1 MILQSVER
9 ANITRRIRTRACT
22 GIFRFIPVLLFFMP
36 TLSWGVDPSTYI
48 SQYRHSAWTMRDGL
62 LRGQPNAIT
71 QTKDGYVWI
80 GTAAGLLRF
89 DGVRL
94 VLWEPPTDSQLPS
107 PNITALLAARDGS
120 LWIGTAEGLSHWT
133 HRSLVTYLKEP
144 GLISSILED
153 RFGTIWVTR
162 SHVSHNAGGALCQVS
177 GSKSQCYK
185 VPDES
190 LIGSCCDA
198 LAEDSSGNLWM
209 GSGTG
214 LLRWLDGSLSIY
226 PNKYL
231 IPNTGFDGVEST
243 VSASDRSLLVG
254 IDHGGRGVGLER
266 FVQGSWKPFRQPD
279 LDGSKLAIASLLED
293 RDRALWI
300 GTWDRGIYRVRGSR
314 VDHFGSADGLS
325 SNTVY
330 GFFQDSEGNIWVATS
345 QGVDC
350 FRDIPVVSFSM
361 TEGLSADNPVSVL
374 AAHDGTV
381 WVGNIGGL
389 DAIRDGIA
397 SSIRAGQGL
406 PGNQVSSLFEDRDR
420 RLWVGV
426 DDRLWIYQ
434 DQRFS
439 EIRRADGGHIGT
451 IAGITEDREGNI
463 WAVTIA
469 PSRQLLRIR
478 DYRVA
483 EEIQPPRMP
492 AARALAADQHAG
504 IWLGLMNGEL
514 ARYRNGNADIYS
526 SDQAA
531 NMRVRQVIANAD
543 GSVLATTEGGLIGW
557 KDGRVQTMT
566 AHNGLPCDDIFSI
579 VSGPNDYWLYTQCGL
594 VEISSME
601 MQQWWGHPSRVL
613 KLDVIDQSDGVQ
625 PGEASF
631 SPQASRSPDGKLW
644 FANNSVLQMFDPAHA
659 KKNVVS
665 PPVHVEQIIADGKTY
680 NADSDRAGPLRL
692 PPLIRDL
699 EIDYTALSFE
709 APEKLRFRYQ
719 LEGVDRDWHEV
730 GNRRQAFYTD
740 IPPRH
745 YRFRVTACNNSGL
758 WNEAGSFLDFTVAP
772 AYYQTNW
779 FRAVCVAA
787 FFALVGTAYQIRVR
801 QLRNEEGKFRE
812 AVETMPALAF
822 IAMPDGQRTFVNG
835 RWVEYTGL
843 TEEQALGWGWQTLIH
858 PEDLSRVL
866 TIWQESAASRNTLE
880 YEARL
885 LRGTDGE
892 YRWFQTRAVPVR
904 DKRGKIVK
912 WYGVVNDIED
922 RKRAEQLQ
930 ADLAHIN
937 RVNTM
942 SELTA
947 SLAHEIKQPIGA
959 AVTNAEVCLR
969 LLDRSDHD
977 NTEAREAALEMA
989 KDARCAADIID
1000 RVRSLYQ
1007 KGRPQLEPVDVNEVI
1022 GEMLIML
1029 RNQATQYSVTMCTDL
1044 AEGLPPVM
1052 ADRVQL
1058 QQVFMN
1064 LMLNGIEAMKDDG
1077 GELGVKSQLSEDG
1090 ELLISVTDYG
1100 VGLPAERAGEVFNA
1114 FFTTKPQGTGLG
1126 LSITRSILASHG
1138 GRVWATAN
1146 SGRGTTFCFT
1156 LPIRT
1161 TVPV

>member
-1 MILQSVER
+1 
-9 ANITRRIRTRACT
+9 
-22 GIFRFIPVLLFFMP
+22 
-36 TLSWGVDPSTYI
+36 
-48 SQYRHSAWTMRDGL
+48 
-62 LRGQPNAIT
+62 
-71 QTKDGYVWI
+71 
-80 GTAAGLLRF
+80 
-89 DGVRL
+89 
-94 VLWEPPTDSQLPS
+94 
-107 PNITALLAARDGS
+107 
-120 LWIGTAEGLSHWT
+120 
-133 HRSLVTYLKEP
+133 
-144 GLISSILED
+144 
-153 RFGTIWVTR
+153 
-162 SHVSHNAGGALCQVS
+162 
-177 GSKSQCYK
+177 
-185 VPDES
+185 
-190 LIGSCCDA
+190 
-198 LAEDSSGNLWM
+198 
-209 GSGTG
+209 
-214 LLRWLDGSLSIY
+214 
-226 PNKYL
+226 
-231 IPNTGFDGVEST
+231 
-243 VSASDRSLLVG
+243 
-254 IDHGGRGVGLER
+254 
-266 FVQGSWKPFRQPD
+266 
-279 LDGSKLAIASLLED
+279 
-293 RDRALWI
+293 
-300 GTWDRGIYRVRGSR
+300 
-314 VDHFGSADGLS
+314 
-325 SNTVY
+325 
-330 GFFQDSEGNIWVATS
+330 
-345 QGVDC
+345 
-350 FRDIPVVSFSM
+350 
-361 TEGLSADNPVSVL
+361 
-374 AAHDGTV
+374 
-381 WVGNIGGL
+381 
-389 DAIRDGIA
+389 
-397 SSIRAGQGL
+397 
-406 PGNQVSSLFEDRDR
+406 
-420 RLWVGV
+420 
-426 DDRLWIYQ
+426 
-434 DQRFS
+434 
-439 EIRRADGGHIGT
+439 
-451 IAGITEDREGNI
+451 
-463 WAVTIA
+463 
-469 PSRQLLRIR
+469 
-478 DYRVA
+478 
-483 EEIQPPRMP
+483 
-492 AARALAADQHAG
+492 
-504 IWLGLMNGEL
+504 
-514 ARYRNGNADIYS
+514 
-526 SDQAA
+526 
-531 NMRVRQVIANAD
+531 
-543 GSVLATTEGGLIGW
+543 
-557 KDGRVQTMT
+557 
-566 AHNGLPCDDIFSI
+566 
-579 VSGPNDYWLYTQCGL
+579 
-594 VEISSME
+594 
-601 MQQWWGHPSRVL
+601 VL

-758 WNEAGSFLDFTVAP
+758 WNEAGTFLDFTVAP

-885 LRGTDGE
+885 LRGTDRE